1 MALEEEVE
9 GHNGTEVVTS
19 TENLIS
25 ENLISEVET
34 GVIATPEQHHY
45 IERLKDLQNEVV
57 EGTHTHI
64 LPKAQVKETQ
74 DKDSIC
80 LHILSCPC
88 LCGFGLFCVR

>member
-19 TENLIS
+19 T

-57 EGTHTHI
+57 EGTHTHLAKGTSDLEKSERNTRKGFHL
-64 LPKAQVKETQ
+64 LPYLFTP
-74 DKDSIC
+74 
-80 LHILSCPC
+80 LHVVW
-88 LCGFGLFCVR
+88 FVLFCVR

>member
-1 MALEEEVE
+1 ME

-19 TENLIS
+19 T

-64 LPKAQVKETQ
+64 LPKAQVTSKKVKETQ
-74 DKDSIC
+74 EKDSIFFHALAC
-80 LHILSCPC
+80 GVVCSV
-88 LCGFGLFCVR
+88 LC

>member
-19 TENLIS
+19 T

-57 EGTHTHI
+57 EGT
-64 LPKAQVKETQ
+64 L
-74 DKDSIC
+74 DKVSYRFKTFVNIY
-80 LHILSCPC
+80 
-88 LCGFGLFCVR
+88 FCALRQHKT

>member
-19 TENLIS
+19 T

-57 EGTHTHI
+57 EGT
-64 LPKAQVKETQ
+64 L
-74 DKDSIC
+74 DKVSYR
-80 LHILSCPC
+80 
-88 LCGFGLFCVR
+88 FKTFVW